1 MKLNQTNCT
10 TWSSRKKGNGK
21 GEKYRKEGGSSSNTS
36 ENIAAKLATIV
47 ASQWEAPLMKNGSSN
62 EWRHDGRTRMRG
74 AIKFGL
80 IKLQLKRRRKKYK
93 NKQEQQRKN
102 DQTSTLNCLPS
113 KKNRETE
120 RRKESDLG
128 EWLAVTVPVSVTEEI
143 RAVAATCQNLT
154 LPRWLT
160 APPLSSPQNKKNK
173 VKQTK
178 ENKNKAGRERKRAN
192 TRLHKTQLPYR

>member
-1 MKLNQTNCT
+1 MKRNQTNCT
-10 TWSSRKKGNGK
+10 TWSSRKKGNGQ
-21 GEKYRKEGGSSSNTS
+21 GEKYRKERGSSSNTS

-113 KKNRETE
+113 KKIERQREGKRATW
-120 RRKESDLG
+120 ESDWQ
-128 EWLAVTVPVSVTEEI
+128 WLCLWA
-143 RAVAATCQNLT
+143 
-154 LPRWLT
+154 WL
-160 APPLSSPQNKKNK
+160 
-173 VKQTK
+173 
-178 ENKNKAGRERKRAN
+178 RKFA
-192 TRLHKTQLPYR
+192 L